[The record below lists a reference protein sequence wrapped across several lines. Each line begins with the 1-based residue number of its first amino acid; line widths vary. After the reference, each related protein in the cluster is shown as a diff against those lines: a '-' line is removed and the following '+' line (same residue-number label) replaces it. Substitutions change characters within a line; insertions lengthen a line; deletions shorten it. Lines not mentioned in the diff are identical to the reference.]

1 MSKVIELQAASWER
15 EVSRVEEPVV
25 IDFWHQM
32 CGWCLKLNPVFDQ
45 LPERFESVKFAKM
58 NVLESTENRSLA
70 MENGVMGT
78 PTIKVFCEGRDIG
91 EIIGFRTL
99 EDLESDLRE
108 ILDKRLNCLGKSTP
122 LES

>member
-1 MSKVIELQAASWER
+1 VSKVIELQAASWER